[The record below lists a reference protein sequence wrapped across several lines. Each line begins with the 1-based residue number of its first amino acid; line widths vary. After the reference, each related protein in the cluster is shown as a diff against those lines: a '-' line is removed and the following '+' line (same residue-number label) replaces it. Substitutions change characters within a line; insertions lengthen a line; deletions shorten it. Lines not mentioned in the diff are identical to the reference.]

1 MAQTGNPI
9 KASTGRRP
17 KMVILSSYSSG
28 SSYGLLGPQ
37 MAATIIQDTS
47 PYECIVI
54 AVTRDNDPAK
64 LSKALFSHF
73 GPQRPIIGFSL
84 LGGGTNL
91 ISLAESMK
99 CSGAITLL
107 AGPQAEV
114 DFKGEPD
121 QINYPHRFIR
131 TDQ

>member
-1 MAQTGNPI
+1 
-9 KASTGRRP
+9 
-17 KMVILSSYSSG
+17 
-28 SSYGLLGPQ
+28 